1 MGDALGIF
9 KKYDMINTSPW
20 GSPLVSQNLDQL
32 SNQYQDVFA
41 RMKAASGGVLEE
53 INRELSS
60 LSKEE
65 QTLLLENQD
74 YLMAKNLYETSLLNF
89 ISSKFS
95 YEFVSTQTGHEA
107 AMNLLNTIK
116 GSREKISYQ
125 AKIRDEKIN
134 KVLEMLENDPEMR
147 RRYEEYGK

>member
-1 MGDALGIF
+1 M
-9 KKYDMINTSPW
+9 N
-20 GSPLVSQNLDQL
+20 QNLDQL

-53 INRELSS
+53 INRELAG

-95 YEFVSTQTGHEA
+95 YEFVSSQTGHEA
-107 AMNLLNTIK
+107 AMNLLNTIR

-147 RRYEEYGK
+147 KRYEEYGK

>member
-1 MGDALGIF
+1 
-9 KKYDMINTSPW
+9 MIDTTPW
-20 GSPLVSQNLDQL
+20 SSPLMSQNLDQL

-65 QTLLLENQD
+65 QKLLMENQD

-95 YEFVSTQTGHEA
+95 YEFVSSQTGREA

-116 GSREKISYQ
+116 NSKEKITYQ

-134 KVLEMLENDPEMR
+134 KVLEMLENDPELR
-147 RRYEEYGK
+147 KRYEEYGK